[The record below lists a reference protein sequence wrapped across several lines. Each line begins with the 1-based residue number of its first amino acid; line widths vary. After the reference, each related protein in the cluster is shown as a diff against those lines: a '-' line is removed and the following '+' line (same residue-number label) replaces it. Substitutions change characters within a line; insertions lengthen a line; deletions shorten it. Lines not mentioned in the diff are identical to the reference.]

1 MIAYPETFIFLGRS
15 GCGKGTQ
22 ALLLKDYLAA
32 NDPEKRPVFYLE
44 SGAQFRNFIS
54 QSNYT
59 AKLSR
64 TVMESGALQPSF
76 LAVHI
81 WTHLMI
87 EQMDETKHLI
97 VDGTPRLLD
106 DTKIFDSAMRF
117 YGRQAPT
124 LVYMNVSND
133 WSRARL
139 AGRGRSDDSS
149 SADVEKRLAWF
160 DTDVMPTIDYFRN
173 NPMYKF
179 IEINGEQ
186 TIEDVQKEI
195 IAKAFGA

>member
-1 MIAYPETFIFLGRS
+1 MISHPQTFIFLGRS

-22 ALLLKDYLAA
+22 AELLKKYIEEHD
-32 NDPEKRPVFYLE
+32 EMKRPVFYLE
-44 SGAQFRNFIS
+44 SGGAFRNFIS

-64 TVMESGALQPSF
+64 EVMQRGALQPSF

-81 WTHLMI
+81 WAHLMI
-87 EQMDETKHLI
+87 EQMDEDKHLI

-117 YGRQAPT
+117 YARVQPT
-124 LVYMNVSND
+124 LIYMNVSND

-139 AGRGRSDDSS
+139 LGRGRADDIKPE
-149 SADVEKRLAWF
+149 DVEKRLAWF
-160 DTDVMPTIDYFRN
+160 DSDVMPTIEYFKN
-173 NPMYKF
+173 NSLYRF
-179 IEINGEQ
+179 VEINGEQ
-186 TIEDVQKEI
+186 PIEDVHKEI
-195 IAKAFGA
+195 IAKAFA